1 MNIYQA
7 QPNRAFPSVLAFVNS
22 NRETIGYEFST
33 QFVFNNE
40 EDHNY
45 LFSNNYIQYKPSES
59 PPRKLNEDSV
69 NPILVRLKNENQ
81 LNNLTLNEDIDYLHG
96 LYETKYFK
104 KDDKDFS
111 FTIIDHPVN
120 QIINIFTYIK
130 YQINSQE
137 ELDAYAYLLNKSD
150 NELIEEMKKYNLD
163 LNTFEFPGL
172 DPDAFNFKYTKNFFL
187 KYHSLKNKNEEETV
201 QAFKDF
207 YGKYYIYMLINS
219 SCMKNINSK
228 EEWVDYFLSN
238 PTLKDLISY
247 KNMKFTYPSTFIHAK
262 DLDKNHNF
270 YGIMDTRKN
279 LIKSLHCISNLS
291 NNMFFAL
298 NPQFPIKSPMD
309 DFDYR
314 KKEITDILAEDIEF
328 FEEKKK
334 ILNDS

>member
-7 QPNRAFPSVLAFVNS
+7 QPNRAFPSVLGFVNS

-33 QFVFNNE
+33 QFAFNNE

-45 LFSNNYIQYKPSES
+45 LSSNNYIQYKPLES

-120 QIINIFTYIK
+120 QIINIFTYVK

-150 NELIEEMKKYNLD
+150 DELIEEMKKYNLD